1 MKTLTN
7 RMQLRLI
14 QIKTCTSDIRIQVQF
29 SRIQIVLS
37 YVLHNARHAT
47 LICLRIVLY
56 PFDSYAYHSCAF
68 LAVSRILS
76 TIHPFLHSNCT
87 FGQFRMLQVFAGPP
101 QNNSA
106 RGSLCSHESGF
117 PTKPALA
124 RSLSPRVIFEGLKVA
139 I

>member
-14 QIKTCTSDIRIQVQF
+14 QIKTCMSDIRIQVQF

-76 TIHPFLHSNCT
+76 TIHPFLHELYFWT
-87 FGQFRMLQVFAGPP
+87 IPDAREFRQDEMLAGLLT
-101 QNNSA
+101 
-106 RGSLCSHESGF
+106 RL
-117 PTKPALA
+117 
-124 RSLSPRVIFEGLKVA
+124 LK
-139 I
+139 

>member
-76 TIHPFLHSNCT
+76 TIHPFLHDFYFWTILDALRSDT
-87 FGQFRMLQVFAGPP
+87 EY
-101 QNNSA
+101 A
-106 RGSLCSHESGF
+106 RGRAPCM
-117 PTKPALA
+117 K
-124 RSLSPRVIFEGLKVA
+124 
-139 I
+139 